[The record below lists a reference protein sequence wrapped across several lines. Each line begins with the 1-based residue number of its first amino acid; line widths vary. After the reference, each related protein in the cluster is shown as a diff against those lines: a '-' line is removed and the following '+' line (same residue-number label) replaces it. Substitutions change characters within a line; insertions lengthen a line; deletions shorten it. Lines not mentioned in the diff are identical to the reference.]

1 MKPKKIIIVT
11 ASAQLRDFFKLEALN
26 FDFSVD
32 CIEKLDRSHN
42 DLSSYDL
49 AIIDKDTIK
58 QTPLNTAKKEITVSA
73 KSGTADITYPCLISE
88 LRAIYNGL
96 YSRPYLTEHIVD
108 NNVIQI
114 IFYKEEKNTVSVNDK
129 KYVLSDAEYRILSLL
144 CKYPENTV
152 LREELQKLF
161 GNESSNISDVYICK
175 LRKKLEQPL
184 GQRLIFTVR
193 EKGYKI
199 IAKAEWR

>member
-58 QTPLNTAKKEITVSA
+58 QTPLNTAKKEI
-73 KSGTADITYPCLISE
+73 
-88 LRAIYNGL
+88 
-96 YSRPYLTEHIVD
+96 
-108 NNVIQI
+108 
-114 IFYKEEKNTVSVNDK
+114 
-129 KYVLSDAEYRILSLL
+129 
-144 CKYPENTV
+144 
-152 LREELQKLF
+152 
-161 GNESSNISDVYICK
+161 
-175 LRKKLEQPL
+175 
-184 GQRLIFTVR
+184 
-193 EKGYKI
+193 
-199 IAKAEWR
+199 